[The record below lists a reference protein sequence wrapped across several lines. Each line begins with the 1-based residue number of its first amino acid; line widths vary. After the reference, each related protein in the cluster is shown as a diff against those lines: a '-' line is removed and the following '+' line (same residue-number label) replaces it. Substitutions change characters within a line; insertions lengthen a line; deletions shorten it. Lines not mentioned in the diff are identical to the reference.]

1 MTQFTVAISSCHGWT
16 GGLTGRTIRPP
27 LHSALRQERRPDT
40 GAKTSV
46 ETREFQP
53 WVLKDFRKTC
63 ATFYDEHI
71 PESSVEIL
79 GHSAGEITYRH
90 YAYRVPLAFKAIM
103 TIPQPSAFSALTK
116 GFDGQCPCCRRRF
129 TDAVSAS
136 AARSFNGWGCRN
148 APARHR
154 SGPIRHP
161 SGRSMPVES
170 DRLPENVKVLRNQR
184 LHRPTIGA

>member
-63 ATFYDEHI
+63 ATFYDDT
-71 PESSVEIL
+71 SLS
-79 GHSAGEITYRH
+79 
-90 YAYRVPLAFKAIM
+90 
-103 TIPQPSAFSALTK
+103 
-116 GFDGQCPCCRRRF
+116 
-129 TDAVSAS
+129 
-136 AARSFNGWGCRN
+136 
-148 APARHR
+148 
-154 SGPIRHP
+154 HP
-161 SGRSMPVES
+161 SKFLAILLEKSPIATMPTAFRWHS
-170 DRLPENVKVLRNQR
+170 RQS
-184 LHRPTIGA
+184 